1 VSPRHRLAAFALL
14 AAGLAVAAAAILP
27 AAAALLGLA
36 DENAAMAARIAHFRS
51 TRPDEAFLSA
61 RLAALE
67 ASARDGARWIT
78 AGDEDK
84 ARGRLAAIIAMIEE
98 GHGVEE
104 VLSRPLGSA
113 ADGTLAAVRLEV
125 TAEMAA
131 DRLEPF
137 LIAIEAAVPAL
148 FVDEL
153 RVVRRDEREGLIE
166 ATVAIRAYAELKPD
180 GKAP

>member
-1 VSPRHRLAAFALL
+1 MSRRHRLTAFAILGACL
-14 AAGLAVAAAAILP
+14 AAVAAAALP
-27 AAAALLGLA
+27 AVAALVGIA
-36 DENAAMAARIAHFRS
+36 GENAAMAERIAHFRS

-67 ASARDGARWIT
+67 AGVRDGARWIT
-78 AGDEDK
+78 AADEDK
-84 ARGRLAAIIAMIEE
+84 ARGKLTAMLAAIEE
-98 GHGVEE
+98 NHGVEE
-104 VLSRPLGSA
+104 ILARPLGA
-113 ADGTLAAVRLEV
+113 ATDGELAAVRLEV

-137 LIAIEAAVPAL
+137 LLAIEAAVPAL

-153 RVVRRDEREGLIE
+153 RVVRRDGRIE